1 VTPPST
7 NTSEYTN
14 DITAAAEVF
23 EKHGDFI
30 RAIIRYHIG
39 NEAQADD
46 LFQDFFL
53 SLISRPL
60 PKGLQNI
67 RSYLYRA
74 VTNDVI
80 DFARGAERTRA
91 MIHRYAR
98 NSNYPINKSS
108 PENALIEVEEMNK
121 MFELI
126 ERWLPHSQAQAV
138 ALRYRDDY
146 SIKEAAKKI
155 DVNSKTVS
163 RYISVGLSKIRK
175 FLTVN
180 QGNHNDRSQP

>member
-1 VTPPST
+1 VTHPGA
-7 NTSEYTN
+7 NTSGHTN
-14 DITAAAEVF
+14 NVTAAAEVF

-30 RAIIRYHIG
+30 RMIIRYHIG

-53 SLISRPL
+53 SLISKPL
-60 PKGLQNI
+60 PRGLQNV

-80 DFARGAERTRA
+80 DVAREAERDRTV
-91 MIHRYAR
+91 IHKYAR
-98 NSNYPINKSS
+98 NSNYPINNSNL
-108 PENALIEVEEMNK
+108 ENAFIEEEEMNK

-138 ALRYRDDY
+138 TLRYRDDY
-146 SIKEAAKKI
+146 NLQEAAKKM

-163 RYISVGLSKIRK
+163 KYISVGLSKIRQ

-180 QGNHNDRSQP
+180 QGNRNDCSQP

>member
-14 DITAAAEVF
+14 NITAAADVF
-23 EKHGDFI
+23 ERHGDFI
-30 RAIIRYHIG
+30 RAIIRYRIG

-53 SLISRPL
+53 SLISKPL

-74 VTNDVI
+74 ITNDII
-80 DFARGAERTRA
+80 DRARCAERTRA
-91 MIHRYAR
+91 MIHRYTR
-98 NSNYPINKSS
+98 NSNYPVNKSS
-108 PENALIEVEEMNK
+108 PENAFIEVEEMNK

-126 ERWLPHSQAQAV
+126 ERWLPRSQAQAV
-138 ALRYRDDY
+138 TLRYRDDY
-146 SIKEAAKKI
+146 SIKEAAKKM
-155 DVNSKTVS
+155 DVDGKTVS
-163 RYISVGLSKIRK
+163 KYISVGLSKIRQL
-175 FLTVN
+175 LTVN
-180 QGNHNDRSQP
+180 QGNHNDCSQP